1 MHVRQPEVPPRIP
14 VREPLVVEPKQVQDR
29 RVQVVHVHPLLHRIR
44 DPLRLHPRQHAATC
58 PKAEDDFRI
67 RGVHQSPAI
76 VQTASP
82 TTSQAFGSLKFTRI
96 DPQVNFSWGNGSP
109 SSAITTDSFAVRWTG
124 QVETRFDDTYTFS
137 MEADDGV
144 RLWIDGALVLDS
156 WKTQWVQ
163 IDAAPITLTAG
174 KHDIQL
180 DYYEGAQGAVAK
192 LYWRSTQASTRELIP
207 QAQLYSTTST
217 GTPIY
222 AAASTPSG
230 NGAVFSSVPVRP
242 KRPDNDAGDEAEQF
256 DLLA

>member
-1 MHVRQPEVPPRIP
+1 VSAYNDAGESAAAPAS
-14 VREPLVVEPKQVQDR
+14 DR
-29 RVQVVHVHPLLHRIR
+29 TLGTGTGLTGSYY
-44 DPLRLHPRQHAATC
+44 DYSSTTGA
-58 PKAEDDFRI
+58 
-67 RGVHQSPAI
+67 
-76 VQTASP
+76 P
-82 TTSQAFGSLKFTRI
+82 TNSQAFGSLKFTRI

-163 IDAAPITLTAG
+163 IDAAPITLAAG
-174 KHDIQL
+174 KHNIQL

-192 LYWRSTQASTRELIP
+192 LYWRSTKSPTRELIP
-207 QAQLYSTTST
+207 QSQLYSSTST

-222 AAASTPSG
+222 AAFTSIGNHFSSTPI
-230 NGAVFSSVPVRP
+230 RP
-242 KRPDNDAGDEAEQF
+242 EQSDSRTDEDDSLFGTQE
-256 DLLA
+256 LW